1 VARRSQRKTHLDRRL
16 RLFAADHGGLEH
28 RLVVGRPLADGQ
40 LSDLDRLVVDPVEL
54 ARDLVTTV
62 GEQRD
67 LALRR
72 QRDGRE

>member
-1 VARRSQRKTHLDRRL
+1 VARRSRRKTHLDRRL
-16 RLFAADHGGLEH
+16 RLFAADHGGLQH
-28 RLVVGRPLADGQ
+28 RLVVSRPLADGQ
-40 LSDLDRLVVDPVEL
+40 LNDLDRLVVEPVEF

-72 QRDGRE
+72 ERDGRK